1 MRGEH
6 ECFLGDR
13 VLLLPGDCLDKLAD
27 IDADSLDSCVTD
39 PPYGLNFMGK
49 HWDHGVPGVDYWR
62 AVFRVLK
69 PGAHL
74 LAFGGTVTY
83 HRLVCAIEDA
93 GFEIRDMVQWL
104 YGSGMPKGINVSK
117 AIDAHLGAER
127 VYVGEGPFASRK
139 PRPYQG
145 GSALNISVND
155 PRQGH
160 PITRPGSPEAQ
171 AWDGWHTA
179 LKPACEPIV
188 LARKPL
194 SEDTVAANVL
204 RWGVGALNVG
214 ACRVAGT
221 VTSNPL
227 VRNARGFES
236 DGLVQGR
243 IEDASVT
250 SDGRWPANVIHDGSP
265 EVTDAFPDTGPS
277 SDRPRHNNEHKS
289 VAKGRD
295 LPHTTQGHADD
306 GGSVAR
312 YFYSAKADDD
322 DRLGSDHPTVKPVDL
337 MQYLCRLVTPP
348 GGLILD
354 SFAGTGSTGEAA
366 WREGFRCILIEREPA
381 YQDHIRQRMAL
392 AGASVHERKRAVVA
406 AKVKRGRLKVAAL
419 PLFETGEAHA

>member
-6 ECFLGDR
+6 ERFLSDR
-13 VLLLPGDCLDKLAD
+13 VLMLPGDCLDKLPD
-27 IDADSLDSCVTD
+27 IEADSLDSCVTD

-83 HRLVCAIEDA
+83 HRLGCAIEDA

-104 YGSGMPKGINVSK
+104 YGSGMPKGINVGK
-117 AIDAHLGAER
+117 AID
-127 VYVGEGPFASRK
+127 GEGPYAARK
-139 PRPYQG
+139 PRPYEG

-160 PITRPGSPEAQ
+160 PITLPGSPEAQ
-171 AWDGWHTA
+171 AWDGWNTG

-194 SEDTVAANVL
+194 SEPTVVENVL
-204 RWGVGALNVG
+204 RWGVGALNIG
-214 ACRVAGT
+214 ACRVASGGEVLTGGTGTAGKHEGWDRPWMHDGT
-221 VTSNPL
+221 VRENYKST
-227 VRNARGFES
+227 
-236 DGLVQGR
+236 
-243 IEDASVT
+243 
-250 SDGRWPANVIHDGSP
+250 DGRWPANVIHDGSD
-265 EVTDAFPDTGPS
+265 EVVDGFPMTTTGNLARCAGS
-277 SDRPRHNNEHKS
+277 GEGYGF
-289 VAKGRD
+289 KGRD
-295 LPHTTQGHADD
+295 GIGHMGDSGSAARFFYSSKADD
-306 GGSVAR
+306 G
-312 YFYSAKADDD
+312 

-392 AGASVHERKRAVVA
+392 AGASVHERKRAVVE
-406 AKVKRGRLKVAAL
+406 AKVKRGRLKVAAM